1 MIGRDFNMSD
11 ISIVNGKVLT
21 TQELYDSLEEVGVKK
36 GDVICVHSH
45 LMAFGKPLL
54 KRQDFMNLIIDTL
67 NDVIGENG
75 TLIMPTFTYSFCNK
89 ENYDMQKSPS
99 TVGILTEYY
108 RKYPNI
114 ERTWHPI
121 FSFAIGGNRQKEY
134 LDIGPDAFSLDS
146 VYGKMIRDN
155 GKLIMLGGNYG
166 YTFYYLAEEHV
177 NVRHRYFKNF
187 SGEIITPQKNYITE
201 VPYFVRNL
209 TMRSEL
215 DEEKLAKYLI
225 ETRYQKQV
233 AFAKGTLA
241 AVECKD
247 MYNCVCNILRTDQER
262 FL

>member
-114 ERTWHPI
+114 ERTWHP
-121 FSFAIGGNRQKEY
+121 S
-134 LDIGPDAFSLDS
+134 
-146 VYGKMIRDN
+146 
-155 GKLIMLGGNYG
+155 
-166 YTFYYLAEEHV
+166 
-177 NVRHRYFKNF
+177 
-187 SGEIITPQKNYITE
+187 
-201 VPYFVRNL
+201 
-209 TMRSEL
+209 
-215 DEEKLAKYLI
+215 
-225 ETRYQKQV
+225 
-233 AFAKGTLA
+233 
-241 AVECKD
+241 
-247 MYNCVCNILRTDQER
+247 
-262 FL
+262 